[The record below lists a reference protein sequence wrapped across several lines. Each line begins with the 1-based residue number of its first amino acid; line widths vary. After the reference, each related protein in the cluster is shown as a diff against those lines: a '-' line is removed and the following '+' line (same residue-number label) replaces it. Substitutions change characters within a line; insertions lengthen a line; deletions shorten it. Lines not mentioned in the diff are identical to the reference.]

1 MERYHRLMERY
12 HRLMERYHRLM
23 ERYHRL
29 MKRYHRLMERYHRLV
44 ERYHRLVK
52 RYHRLMKKSAGNRA
66 AGAMDPEYSLKPLP
80 ATGKIIRTH
89 PMSHPAFS
97 PIQMQAIAYEVAVR
111 RSRQRLQNIGAAL
124 GILFIAALG
133 GLAAIVLCDPAHAAE
148 NVAVVPGMLLM
159 VLLIPLVVVFSWKM
173 VVCLIPLIFYLWAR
187 LVDMRRRVMLSLIQ
201 TAMETGTPPAEMIR
215 AYAAS
220 CSRFFRKSL
229 DRLADS
235 LERGLS
241 PAAALGQN
249 PGLAR
254 YDVCGI
260 LALGADEKQTLQ
272 TLEDISHDSRNRAL
286 SESNSVFRVGY
297 LLALCLPIFP
307 VTIFLM
313 MWIVPQYIKIFEDFG
328 ISLPP
333 LTMAIVRFTE
343 FFIDFWFLFAPIVPV
358 VIAAL
363 VFYLIMQTDVVTAR
377 PFGLRRLFR
386 SLDAARFLRIF
397 CTGLKNQVPIPDSID
412 TYQRVA
418 GSSYLKD
425 TAKRI
430 NTKIQNGGNWI
441 DAFRGAGM
449 VTSRESRLLETAE
462 RTGNLPVV
470 IDQIATSKELK
481 HSGTSDLVSKF
492 VFIPCILFIG
502 TLVGLIVIGMFMPIV
517 ELTRALS

>member
-1 MERYHRLMERY
+1 
-12 HRLMERYHRLM
+12 
-23 ERYHRL
+23 
-29 MKRYHRLMERYHRLV
+29 
-44 ERYHRLVK
+44 
-52 RYHRLMKKSAGNRA
+52 
-66 AGAMDPEYSLKPLP
+66 
-80 ATGKIIRTH
+80 
-89 PMSHPAFS
+89 MSHPAFS

-133 GLAAIVLCDPAHAAE
+133 GLTAIVLCDPAHAAE
-148 NVAVVPGMLLM
+148 NVGAMFGGIALIFIVPCYLCYLLFMPLIQAIAAFSVEGFIVVFLNILLMLLAI
-159 VLLIPLVVVFSWKM
+159 VLVCAVFLS
-173 VVCLIPLIFYLWAR
+173 PLIFYFRAR
-187 LVDMRRRVMLSLIQ
+187 LADMRRRVMLSLIQ

-229 DRLADS
+229 DRLAGS

-313 MWIVPQYIKIFEDFG
+313 MWIIPQYIKIFEDFG

-343 FFIDFWFLFAPIVPV
+343 FFIHFWFLCIPV
-358 VIAAL
+358 VLVVFVAW